1 MQKLENEM
9 KKEKLYRLVPTIQAH
24 SIPSQYMYGA
34 QRALPYSPQHILYL
48 ALSCGFPCPWKKKK
62 KKKRVKII
70 RDDNINNNEIT

>member
-48 ALSCGFPCPWKKKK
+48 ALSCGFPCP
-62 KKKRVKII
+62 
-70 RDDNINNNEIT
+70 

>member
-48 ALSCGFPCPWKKKK
+48 ALSCGFPFPLKKKK